1 MNKIISL
8 LLSFSVLVTQA
19 APAFAQA
26 YKLPALP
33 SAPRYQAPVAVR
45 DATALPAL
53 EQRLLMQQKEAE
65 RKAKV
70 AGAQLSV
77 DVLMKRAEQAQ
88 SANDF
93 GAFYDTVSRI
103 NAVLMAYLSNE
114 LTETRLL
121 GAATLAENLRLH
133 LITPQDAE
141 KAYEAFEKIIAN
153 ASSCSGLQC
162 DFYSAAARGLA
173 HSRKFHEL
181 EKEFLEA
188 GWKELPRVSKAEI
201 NRQRRLNLLK
211 GFVSRDFG
219 SDASNAQIVSGVLP
233 AVAAMGSLKD
243 LDEAVSSVVNPD
255 LNWYRAGKNR
265 NSYTLKNAQAQIAAM
280 DALLDLGPQAQ
291 PVLKKYAFNRYSFVS
306 YVHANINLAYT
317 GLPKAEDLRN
327 KNNLHSLYCYREFG
341 LDSRAD
347 MEIKQKLAYAYGK
360 GQSPAYITSA
370 GDSSCLVVVPLE
382 PDPRKVAEEWTN
394 VVMGE
399 VTFQLAFFGLGTALS
414 GLKNGMRVLKHF
426 KTIKYAA
433 GRNGMS
439 VSRFFIKGGLKKM
452 PTFGMTLAQAKAAKE
467 AKAVAALVRGASQ
480 ESKAAVSKLAGGMS
494 AETKV
499 AQVASNAR
507 RTGTDAVMAQR
518 MAYVRG
524 PVKHS
529 WKPLNASKSV
539 NPEDI
544 IYMGEGYKPRVPV
557 LASIPKPNPVTKR
570 FPSGMW
576 DEEGIVSRWLDQY
589 KNGYFHPR
597 NQIEAITGMSAQK
610 ANNVTEYLY
619 YMPIDEARE
628 TILKPLIRTGRLPD
642 FMYDSRLIAGTRR
655 LPSGYYKHKFNK
667 NVEKLL
673 TLADEQG
680 ALYTNHFE
688 VSDIIVGMRDY
699 SFKQGFGIPNDA
711 AMTSGLRKNWRAM
724 VDEVE
729 KKGLR
734 GNAKKLNEL
743 WTSPVETGIPQKQ
756 FKLVDGKYVQVDGTR
771 PVSLQ
776 DYFSQ
781 TRYTAFFKEGKRP
794 DFYLNSEKWLS
805 WENERRNLAA
815 AEFLKGSGS
824 LRRENVLDRIQN
836 RFVLGDRRNY
846 LTLDEF
852 GEVMTRPYRSN
863 AEFAKGRSLSTALAD
878 TGTDLADSA
887 PSSLKIRI
895 NNYEVTGGACQMAIT
910 DGGACYKPR
919 VGYDGTSMI
928 DRFNAV
934 VDENV
939 RAVVFDF
946 KTLSPRV
953 VTMKTVPHVKDL
965 KPVDVDLV
973 RAGTMIGDRLDI
985 TSDLVRVQKANEALR
1000 HIPNLRA
1007 TIYPQSRLPGEVL
1020 PEGLNGGGIGAYLTL
1035 FTRDFYPLKKVY
1047 RLRFNSMI
1055 PKLET
1060 QYYVRKEVSALAGAI
1075 HRDRLTFFEQV
1086 ADRVVAP

>member
-8 LLSFSVLVTQA
+8 LLSFSLLLTQA
-19 APAFAQA
+19 APAFAQTF
-26 YKLPALP
+26 KRPALP

-45 DATALPAL
+45 DATAMPAL

-65 RKAKV
+65 RHAKV
-70 AGAQLSV
+70 AGARVSV
-77 DVLMKRAEQAQ
+77 DALMKRAEQAQ
-88 SANDF
+88 AANDF
-93 GAFYDTVSRI
+93 AGFYDTVSGL
-103 NAVLMAYLSNE
+103 NAVLLSYLSDE

-121 GAATLAENLRLH
+121 GAVTLGENLRLH

-141 KAYEAFEKIIAN
+141 KAYEAFEKIVAQ

-162 DFYSAAARGLA
+162 EFYSAAARGLA

-181 EKEFLEA
+181 EKEFFDA
-188 GWKELPRVSKAEI
+188 GWQELPRLSKAEL

-211 GFVSRDFG
+211 EFVSRDFG
-219 SDASNAQIVSGVLP
+219 SDVSNAQIVSGVLP

-243 LDEAVSSVVNPD
+243 LDEAVASVVNPD

-265 NSYTLKNAQAQIAAM
+265 NSYTPKNAQAQIAAM
-280 DALLDLGPQAQ
+280 DSLLDLGPLAQ
-291 PVLKKYAFNRYSFVS
+291 PVLKKYAFNQYSFVS

-317 GLPKAEDLRN
+317 GLSKADDERN
-327 KNNLHSLYCYREFG
+327 KNNLNRLYCHRDFN

-347 MEIKQKLAYAYGK
+347 MEIKQKLAYAYGR
-360 GQSPAYITSA
+360 GHAPAYITSA
-370 GDSSCLVVVPLE
+370 GDNSCLVVVPLT
-382 PDPRKVAEEWTN
+382 PDPRKVAEEWTD

-399 VTFQLAFFGLGTALS
+399 VTFQLAFFGMGSVIS
-414 GLKNGMRVLKHF
+414 GLKNGVRVLKHF
-426 KTIKYAA
+426 KTIKYVA
-433 GRNGMS
+433 GKNGMS

-452 PTFGMTLAQAKAAKE
+452 PTFGRTLAQAKAAKE
-467 AKAVAALVRGASQ
+467 AKAVAALVQGASQ
-480 ESKAAVSKLAGGMS
+480 ESKAAAAARLAEGAAQQTKAGVRVSRA
-494 AETKV
+494 
-499 AQVASNAR
+499 
-507 RTGTDAVMAQR
+507 AVKQTPYA
-518 MAYVRG
+518 RG
-524 PVKHS
+524 PVKNGWNRFNGKNS
-529 WKPLNASKSV
+529 FDVENVVYVAP
-539 NPEDI
+539 D
-544 IYMGEGYKPRVPV
+544 YKPRVPV
-557 LASIPKPNPVTKR
+557 LASVPKPNPVTKR

-576 DEEGIVSRWLDQY
+576 DEEGIVNRWLEQY
-589 KNGYFHPR
+589 KSGYFHPR

-619 YMPIDEARE
+619 YMPIEEARE
-628 TILKPLIRTGRLPD
+628 TILNPLIRTGRLPD
-642 FMYDSRLIAGTRR
+642 FMYDSRLITGTRR
-655 LPSGYYKHKFNK
+655 LPPGYYKHKFNK

-673 TLADEQG
+673 TLADEPG

-699 SFKQGFGIPNDA
+699 SFKQGFGIPNDPL
-711 AMTSGLRKNWRAM
+711 MTSGLRKNWRAI
-724 VDEVE
+724 VEEVE
-729 KKGLR
+729 KKGVR

-743 WTSPVETGIPQKQ
+743 WTSPVETSIPQKQ
-756 FKLVDGKYVQVDGTR
+756 FKPVDGKYIQVDGTR

-815 AEFLKGSGS
+815 AEFMKGSGAA
-824 LRRENVLDRIQN
+824 RRETVLDRIQN

-863 AEFAKGRSLSTALAD
+863 AEFAKGRSLSNVLAD
-878 TGTDLADSA
+878 TGADLADSA

-910 DGGACYKPR
+910 DGGACRVPR
-919 VGYDGTSMI
+919 PGYDGTSII

-939 RAVVFDF
+939 RTVVFDF

-965 KPVDVDLV
+965 KPADLDLV
-973 RAGTMIGDRLDI
+973 RAGTMIGDRLDS
-985 TSDLVRVQKANEALR
+985 TSDLLRVQKANEALR
-1000 HIPNLRA
+1000 HIPDLRA

-1047 RLRFNSMI
+1047 RLRFNGMI
-1055 PKLET
+1055 PKLDA

-1075 HRDRLTFFEQV
+1075 HRDRLTFLEQV
-1086 ADRVVAP
+1086 ADRVVTP